1 MSIIIKNY
9 NQTVFNILEENLTD
23 RVFFLIDRS
32 ISHRQRI
39 YLENCLNFDQQFSA
53 RVYLHE

>member
-1 MSIIIKNY
+1 M
-9 NQTVFNILEENLTD
+9 VFNILEENLTD
-23 RVFFLIDRS
+23 CVVFLIDCS

-39 YLENCLNFDQQFSA
+39 YLENCSNFDQQFSG